1 MLNKPAT
8 PDLSASPQSARP
20 IRVLVVDDS
29 AVVRQVF
36 TNELN
41 RDPRIHVVATAPDV
55 YVARDRIVALQPD
68 VITLD
73 IQMPRMDGIAFLKRL
88 MKHHPMPVIVI
99 SSLTTG
105 EGPLAIEAMAAGA
118 VDVLAKPSPSDD
130 FKIFFRRLIEKIK
143 GIAQSRIRYPAIS
156 ASQLPSRNFIVAK
169 PTRDLIFALGASTGG
184 VQSLSEVLPRFP
196 ADAPGTLVVQ
206 HMPVGFTTSFAERL
220 NTACQMQVKEAAHG
234 DRVTRGHVL
243 IAPGGFHM
251 VLRRSNG
258 GYHVELN
265 QNAEVC
271 YQRPSV
277 TVLFDSVAQC
287 AGSNAVGAILTGMG
301 TDGAQGLYH
310 MRQAGA
316 HTVAQDES
324 SSIVFGM
331 PMEAIKCGAA
341 ETIVPLDQVA
351 VTMMKMAEQPA
362 NYDKTIPRPTM

>member
-1 MLNKPAT
+1 VLNEPET
-8 PDLSASPQSARP
+8 LDLSAPHRSAPP

-36 TNELN
+36 TRELSC
-41 RDPRIHVVATAPDV
+41 DPRIQVVATAPDV
-55 YVARDRIVALQPD
+55 YVARDRIVALRPD
-68 VITLD
+68 IITLD
-73 IQMPRMDGIAFLKRL
+73 INMPRMDGITFLKRL

-105 EGPLAIEAMAAGA
+105 GGLLAIEAMAAGA

-130 FKIFFRRLIEKIK
+130 SKIFFRKLIDKMK
-143 GIAQSRIRYPAIS
+143 SIAKSRIRYPAIS
-156 ASQLPSRNFIVAK
+156 DGQLPSRNFIAAK

-184 VQSLSEVLPRFP
+184 VQALTQILSMFP

-206 HMPVGFTTSFAERL
+206 HMPAEFTASFAERL
-220 NTACQMQVKEAAHG
+220 NAVCQMQVKEAAHR
-234 DRVTRGHVL
+234 DRIARGHIL

-258 GYHVELN
+258 SYHVELN
-265 QNAEVC
+265 QSAEVC
-271 YQRPSV
+271 RQRPSV
-277 TVLFDSVAQC
+277 DVLFDSVAQC
-287 AGSNAVGAILTGMG
+287 AGSNAVGVILTGMG
-301 TDGAQGLYH
+301 TDGAQGLRH

-316 HTVAQDES
+316 HTIVQDEP

-341 ETIVPLDQVA
+341 EAIVPLDQVA
-351 VTMMKMAEQPA
+351 VTMMRMAQQPA
-362 NYDKTIPRPTM
+362 NTGQNNPTSC

>member
-1 MLNKPAT
+1 VLDKSLT
-8 PDLSASPQSARP
+8 LDRSASFPSAPP

-36 TNELN
+36 TRELN
-41 RDPRIHVVATAPDV
+41 RDPRIQVVATAPDV
-55 YVARDRIVALQPD
+55 YVARNRIVELQPD

-73 IQMPRMDGIAFLKRL
+73 INMPRMDGITFLKRL
-88 MKHHPMPVIVI
+88 MKLHPMPVIVI

-105 EGPLAIEAMAAGA
+105 GGSLAIEALAAGA
-118 VDVLAKPSPSDD
+118 VDVLAKPSPADD
-130 FKIFFRRLIEKIK
+130 SKIFFRELIEKMK
-143 GIAQSRIRYPAIS
+143 SIAKSRIRHPVHCHGQS
-156 ASQLPSRNFIVAK
+156 LSLNFFAAK

-184 VQSLSEVLPRFP
+184 VQALTQVLPTFP

-206 HMPVGFTTSFAERL
+206 HMPAGFTGPFTERL
-220 NTACQMQVKEAAHG
+220 NAVCQMQVKEAAHG
-234 DRVTRGHVL
+234 DRIARGQVL

-258 GYHVELN
+258 GYHVELD
-265 QNAEVC
+265 QGAEVC
-271 YQRPSV
+271 HQRPSV
-277 TVLFDSVAQC
+277 DVLFNSVARW

-301 TDGAQGLYH
+301 ADGAKGLHH

-316 HTVAQDES
+316 PTIAQDEN

-341 ETIVPLDQVA
+341 EMIVPLNQVA
-351 VTMMKMAEQPA
+351 ATMMRMAQQPA
-362 NYDKTIPRPTM
+362 HTDQYNSTSC

>member
-1 MLNKPAT
+1 VLNKPVT
-8 PDLSASPQSARP
+8 PDLSTALQSASP

-36 TNELN
+36 TCELN

-73 IQMPRMDGIAFLKRL
+73 INMPRMDGITFLKRL

-99 SSLTTG
+99 SSLTTDG
-105 EGPLAIEAMAAGA
+105 GLLAIEAMAAGA
-118 VDVLAKPSPSDD
+118 IDVLAKPSFSDD
-130 FKIFFRRLIEKIK
+130 SKIFFRNLIEKMK
-143 GIAQSRIRYPAIS
+143 GIAKSHIRYPTTS
-156 ASQLPSRNFIVAK
+156 AGQVPSRKSIAAK
-169 PTRDLIFALGASTGG
+169 PAGDLIFALGASTGG
-184 VQSLSEVLPRFP
+184 VQALTQVLPAFP

-206 HMPVGFTTSFAERL
+206 HMPGEFTTSFAQRL
-220 NTACQMQVKEAAHG
+220 NAICPMQVKEAVHG
-234 DRVTRGHVL
+234 DRIARGHIL

-258 GYHVELN
+258 CFHVELN
-265 QNAEVC
+265 QNAEVWH
-271 YQRPSV
+271 QRPSV
-277 TVLFDSVAQC
+277 DVLFDSVAEC
-287 AGSNAVGAILTGMG
+287 AGHNAVGVILTGMG

-310 MRQAGA
+310 MRKAGA
-316 HTVAQDES
+316 HTLAQDEP

-341 ETIVPLDQVA
+341 ETVVPLDQVA
-351 VTMMKMAEQPA
+351 GTMMKMAQQSA
-362 NYDKTIPRPTM
+362 NRCQNIPTSY

>member
-1 MLNKPAT
+1 MLNKPGT
-8 PDLSASPQSARP
+8 LDLSAPLQSESP

-36 TNELN
+36 TRELN
-41 RDPRIHVVATAPDV
+41 RDPRIRVVATAPDV

-73 IQMPRMDGIAFLKRL
+73 INMPRMDGITFLKRL
-88 MKHHPMPVIVI
+88 MIHHPMPVIVI

-105 EGPLAIEAMAAGA
+105 GGVLAIEAMAAGA

-130 FKIFFRRLIEKIK
+130 SKLFFRKLIESMKC
-143 GIAQSRIRYPAIS
+143 IAKSHIRCPAIS
-156 ASQLPSRNFIVAK
+156 AGQSHSRNFIAAT

-184 VQSLSEVLPRFP
+184 VQSLTQVLPMFP

-206 HMPVGFTTSFAERL
+206 HMPVGFTASFAERL
-220 NTACQMQVKEAAHG
+220 DAVCQMHVKEAAHG
-234 DRVTRGHVL
+234 DRIVRGLTL

-251 VLRRSNG
+251 VLRRSNSG
-258 GYHVELN
+258 NHVELN
-265 QNAEVC
+265 QDTEVC
-271 YQRPSV
+271 HQRPSV
-277 TVLFDSVAQC
+277 DVLFDSVAQC

-301 TDGAQGLYH
+301 ADGAQGLLH

-316 HTVAQDES
+316 RTLAQDES

-331 PMEAIKCGAA
+331 PMEAIKRGAA

-351 VTMMKMAEQPA
+351 VTMMRMAQQPA
-362 NYDKTIPRPTM
+362 NTGQNNST